1 MTKKDEVAIDSSG
14 EHKSNRLD
22 EHNGEHK
29 SNRVDEHSVAQA
41 DIHNRVLRGN
51 DQSNPLDNDHGNQ
64 ETANQ
69 DYQRQLVAKIF
80 NMRSRMPLQNEA
92 NEIAEP
98 IQSEINTEKNSQV
111 DTQANTQTDTQT
123 GLNVYTNNFIENGI
137 RALSITFPTVEG
149 LIGEDSFRMLSRKF
163 LRHEAKASFDWAEY
177 GITLPTFIESQEAL
191 ETYPFLSE
199 VAELDWAIHSVQRE
213 ADKEFEPATFAL
225 LESGDTNL
233 LRFIAAPG
241 LQSRRFWFPVAD
253 LYRLIHEP
261 FLQSEEGLLARKA
274 LLKNITESINNA
286 INMTTPRSLVLWRAE
301 YKAQFEYLSDAEAD
315 VIQKINAQA
324 SVDVVIE
331 TIGAHNIDL
340 VEWLTKAISNKLIFA
355 VA

>member
-1 MTKKDEVAIDSSG
+1 MTKKDEVGIGSSG

-22 EHNGEHK
+22 EH
-29 SNRVDEHSVAQA
+29 SVAQA
-41 DIHNRVLRGN
+41 DIYNRELRGN
-51 DQSNPLDNDHGNQ
+51 DQSNPLDNDHCNQ

-98 IQSEINTEKNSQV
+98 IQSEINTEKNRQV
-111 DTQANTQTDTQT
+111 DTQASTQTSTQTDTQT

-163 LRHEAKASFDWAEY
+163 LRHEAKASFDWADY
-177 GITLPTFIESQEAL
+177 GITLPTFIESQDAL
-191 ETYPFLSE
+191 EAYPFLIE
-199 VAELDWAIHSVQRE
+199 VAELDWVIHCIQRE
-213 ADKEFEPATFAL
+213 ADKKFEPSTFAS
-225 LESGDTNL
+225 LESGDTSS

-261 FLQSEEGLLARKA
+261 YLQSEEGVLARKA
-274 LLKNITESINNA
+274 LLKNTTELINNA

-301 YKAQFEYLSDAEAD
+301 YKAQFEYLSHAEAE
-315 VIQKINAQA
+315 VIQKINVKAP
-324 SVDVVIE
+324 VDAVIE
-331 TIGAHNIDL
+331 TIGTHNIDL
-340 VEWLTKAISNKLIFA
+340 VAWLTKAISNKLIFA